1 MLVLDSHKRDKL
13 IRWVISNQSREFG
26 FSFSNLLPP
35 LSSATFYAISIL
47 KLLQAEIPNRDK
59 NIKYLLDLSNDGSNV
74 YSAYHSAKALS
85 LFNLSPKNPSDMI
98 KSVLEQ
104 LERWEKIRNRTYYE
118 SPLETVHYSV
128 EILRLLN
135 CKGLSHKIPEMILKF
150 LNDDGG
156 FGSDNHS
163 EIETTYFALASLNSI
178 GYPLKNDLEKTM
190 CFVEKCQNPNHG
202 FASVPNAYS
211 TFIEDTYYG
220 IKSLSFFGEKI
231 NKPKETLE
239 FVLRCQNSDGGF
251 SRSESGG
258 ISTLENCFYA
268 IHIMNY
274 LSI

>member
-74 YSAYHSAKALS
+74 YSAYHSVKTLS
-85 LFNLSPKNPSDMI
+85 LFDFSPQNPSNMI
-98 KSVLEQ
+98 KSVLDY
-104 LERWEKIRNRTYYE
+104 LERWNSVQNRTQFE
-118 SPLETVHYSV
+118 SPLETVYYSA
-128 EILRLLN
+128 EILRMLN
-135 CKGLSHKIPEMILKF
+135 YKELSHKIPEMILRL
-150 LNDDGG
+150 LNNDGG

-178 GYPLKNDLEKTM
+178 GYPLKNGLEKTM
-190 CFVEKCQNPNHG
+190 RFVEKCQNPNHG

-220 IKSLSFFGEKI
+220 IESEFFWRE
-231 NKPKETLE
+231 
-239 FVLRCQNSDGGF
+239 D
-251 SRSESGG
+251 
-258 ISTLENCFYA
+258 
-268 IHIMNY
+268 
-274 LSI
+274 